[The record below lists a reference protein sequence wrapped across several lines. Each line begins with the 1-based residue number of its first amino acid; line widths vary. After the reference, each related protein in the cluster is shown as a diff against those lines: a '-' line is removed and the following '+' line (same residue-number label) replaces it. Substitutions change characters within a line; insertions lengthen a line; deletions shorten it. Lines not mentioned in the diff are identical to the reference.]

1 MDITEQL
8 LTPEQIKHGFSIEA
22 QERGVTILNLK
33 GKKIAFFQLKE
44 ATKETVQNVA
54 NTLWEAYTLGF
65 QDGQRITRGDKLFDA
80 IGKDII

>member
-8 LTPEQIKHGFSIEA
+8 LTPEQIKRGFSIEA
-22 QERGVTILNLK
+22 QEHGVTVLILK

-65 QDGQRITRGDKLFDA
+65 QDGQRITRGDKLFDTV
-80 IGKDII
+80 GKDIF